1 MVQDVVGVEPVD
13 AVPGFPVIQRQ
24 IQVLLP
30 PRCAGTLLFVIVTV
44 ILIVPPPPPPLRRRG
59 SRLRFA
65 GHRQ

>member
-13 AVPGFPVIQRQ
+13 AVPAFPIIQRQ

-30 PRCAGTLLFVIVTV
+30 PRPAGTLLFVIV
-44 ILIVPPPPPPLRRRG
+44 IVPPPPLRRRG

-65 GHRQ
+65 GHR